1 MRELRFALVGDGP
14 SDRRLLPIVTW
25 LLQQHSS
32 RLIASTW
39 ADLSVLPVR
48 PRSLEER
55 IRQAVELYPAD
66 LLFVHR
72 DAEGETYDKRIEE
85 IRKACPETLQ
95 SQVVPV
101 VPIRMQ
107 EAWLLISEPA
117 IRSAAGNPRGRV
129 KLSLPPRA
137 SLEALPDPKETLY
150 GALRAASELSGRHL
164 SRFNVAAAAYR
175 VSELI
180 QDYSEL
186 RTLKAFV
193 AFEKSAVDAL
203 RHHDLI

>member
-1 MRELRFALVGDGP
+1 MKELRFTLVGDGP
-14 SDRRLLPIVTW
+14 SDKRLLPIVTW

-48 PRSLEER
+48 PRSLDER

-72 DAEGETYDKRIEE
+72 DAEGEPHEKRVSE
-85 IRKACPETLQ
+85 IWKACPEPLQ
-95 SQVVPV
+95 SHVVPV

-129 KLSLPPRA
+129 KLPLPHRS
-137 SLEALPDPKETLY
+137 SLETLPDPKATLY
-150 GALRAASELSGRHL
+150 GALRIASELSGRHL
-164 SRFNVAAAAYR
+164 NRFNVAAAAYR

-186 RTLKAFV
+186 RSLKAFG
-193 AFEKSAVDAL
+193 AFEASTIDAL
-203 RHHDLI
+203 RHHGLI